1 MDALK
6 TNKGKLLILPFVF
19 IIMVSFFSSYFPARP
34 ENHAQIEHPS
44 QQNDPVLHSSQK
56 DHLEIAETG
65 GYTHMVMKLVFQLA
79 FILLVAKIS
88 GELCERFLKQPAVLG
103 EIAAG
108 VIIGPYA
115 LGGMISLPGL
125 GPLFP
130 APDPSAV
137 TNIPVSIELW
147 SVAQVAA
154 VILLFLA
161 GIETDLRAF
170 IKYGFRASVVA
181 AGGVVFP
188 FLFGLFATVWMG
200 YDSSYLG
207 GHALFMAAIMVATS
221 VGITARVLSDIKKL
235 DTPEGVTI
243 LGAAVV
249 DDILGIIVLTVVIGL
264 LTTGGFSLAN
274 VAIVG
279 GKAIGFWLILTVGGI
294 ALSVYIARFI
304 KWFRSPGA
312 IIPLALFFCYFA
324 SALAESFGLAM
335 IIGAYSIG
343 LAFSK
348 SEIAEELEE
357 KLSSVYHAFVPIFF
371 VVMGMLVDVG
381 SIFNALWIGLVI
393 TILAIIGKVLGCGL
407 PALSVG
413 FNMRGAERIG
423 FGMLPRGEVALIV
436 AGVGLAA
443 GIIDNTIF
451 GVSILMT
458 VVTTFLAPIF
468 LVSAFKR
475 GGSGNRSEER

>member
-1 MDALK
+1 MNAGK
-6 TNKGKLLILPFVF
+6 RNKIRLLIIPFVF
-19 IIMVSFFSSYFPARP
+19 LILLSFIGLISYAKCENFSTLA
-34 ENHAQIEHPS
+34 NPS
-44 QQNDPVLHSSQK
+44 SLRDQNE
-56 DHLEIAETG
+56 HLEHQEESD
-65 GYTHMVMKLVFQLA
+65 YTHKVMKLVFQLA

-88 GELCERFLKQPAVLG
+88 GEVCERFLKQPAVLG

-115 LGGMISLPGL
+115 LGGIISLPGM
-125 GPLFP
+125 GVLFP
-130 APDPSAV
+130 SPGSASSV
-137 TNIPVSIELW
+137 STIPVSIELW
-147 SVAQVAA
+147 SVAQIAA

-170 IKYGFRASVVA
+170 IRYGFRASVVA
-181 AGGVVFP
+181 VGGVVFP
-188 FLFGLFATVWMG
+188 FIFGLFATVWMG
-200 YDSSYLG
+200 YDDSYLG
-207 GHALFMAAIMVATS
+207 GHALFMGAIMVATS

-264 LTTGGFSLAN
+264 LAGGGFSMMN

-279 GKAIGFWLILTVGGI
+279 GKAIGFWLVLTFGGI
-294 ALSVYIARFI
+294 ALSVYISRFI
-304 KWFRSPGA
+304 KWFNSPGA
-312 IIPLALFFCYFA
+312 IIPLALFICYFA

-381 SIFNALWIGLVI
+381 SIFNALWFGIVI
-393 TILAIIGKVLGCGL
+393 TILAIIGKVLGCSL

-475 GGSGNRSEER
+475 GGSGNRVEER